1 MTDKQSNKFKLRK
14 VKEGEE
20 SSVLPY
26 PKASSC
32 CPSGLSLRTQEAKG
46 VTKMF

>member
-14 VKEGEE
+14 VKEDKG

-26 PKASSC
+26 PKASSY
-32 CPSGLSLRTQEAKG
+32 CPSGLSLRMQEAKG
-46 VTKMF
+46 VTKIF